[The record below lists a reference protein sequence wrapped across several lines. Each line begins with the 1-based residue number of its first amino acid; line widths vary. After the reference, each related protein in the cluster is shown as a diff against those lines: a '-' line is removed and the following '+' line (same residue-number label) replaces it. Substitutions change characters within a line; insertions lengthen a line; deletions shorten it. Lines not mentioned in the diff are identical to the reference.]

1 MISHWI
7 MNLKYIKIYNTMI
20 NQIFVPI
27 VFQKK
32 RNVDLFDN
40 LVVNGIIFCQSQFWN
55 DKKKNE
61 LKGYANS

>member
-1 MISHWI
+1 
-7 MNLKYIKIYNTMI
+7 MI

-40 LVVNGIIFCQSQFWN
+40 LVVNGIIFCQSQF
-55 DKKKNE
+55 
-61 LKGYANS
+61 